1 MQREGGGVF
10 RIPVTAKSAYYLN
23 SDMWAHKTGQPLAK
37 NRKLTRGAVI
47 FGVHIEGD
55 PTHPDFP
62 ASGTYES
69 EFYHYD
75 QQPDGRILWTLKKA
89 PAPEDRIDA
98 DWEDAPEIPHGPL
111 SEGVV
116 RRLQRLKNDLAKN
129 GTIVFTAI
137 PKDQKNIQEAQD
149 NMFKYRCS
157 KPDLRSVNNFERFET
172 NNADS
177 PYIRDFYTKLARAM
191 AKEIGVSHAE
201 TMEVY
206 SIRYVN
212 QPATELHIDR
222 RGLGPGVM
230 VGVLNSTSPYPLVVA
245 RIKSGLRPTGVTNK
259 TQKIKRNCTST
270 LPSARNLHAL

>member
-1 MQREGGGVF
+1 VQREGGGVF
-10 RIPVTAKSAYYLN
+10 SIPVTAKSAYYLD
-23 SDMWAHKTGQPLAK
+23 SDLFAHKTGQPVAK
-37 NRKLTRGAVI
+37 KKLTRGAVI
-47 FGVHIEGD
+47 FGVHIKGD

-62 ASGTYES
+62 APGTYES
-69 EFYHYD
+69 EFNHYD
-75 QQPDGRILWTLKKA
+75 QLPDGRILWTLKKA

-98 DWEDAPEIPHGPL
+98 EWEGDPEIPHGPL
-111 SEGVV
+111 SDAVL
-116 RRLQRLKNDLAKN
+116 RRLQRLKNDLVKN
-129 GTIVFTAI
+129 GTIVFTTI

-149 NMFKYRCS
+149 NMLKYRCS
-157 KPDLRSVNNFERFET
+157 DADLRSVNNFMRFDP
-172 NNADS
+172 NNAES
-177 PYIRDFYTKLARAM
+177 PFIREFYTKLAREM
-191 AKEIGVSHAE
+191 AKEIGVPHWE

-212 QPATELHIDR
+212 EPATEFHIDR

-259 TQKIKRNCTST
+259 TQKIKKKLHEHT